1 MFKKETINKIIE
13 PKSQKINVNID
24 PAKKVYNRTVYE
36 VGSHRKNSV
45 ITTDNTIT
53 IKNLP
58 FVPQG
63 GGGGGGSIDTL
74 SDVIIES
81 KVQGATLCY
90 DKKTDDYIVKPLDL
104 AYTTG
109 ILDGGEF

>member
-1 MFKKETINKIIE
+1 MFKKEVLSKIVE
-13 PKSQKINVNID
+13 PKSQKINVGID

-63 GGGGGGSIDTL
+63 GGGGGGSIDSL
-74 SDVIIES
+74 KDVIIGS

-90 DKKTDDYIVKPLDL
+90 DVATDDYIVKPLDL
-104 AYTTG
+104 AYVAG
-109 ILDGGEF
+109 VLDGGEF

>member
-1 MFKKETINKIIE
+1 MFKKETLNRIVE
-13 PKSQKINVNID
+13 PKSQKINVGID
-24 PAKKVYNRTVYE
+24 PAKKIYNRTVYE
-36 VGSHRKNSV
+36 VGANRKNSV

-63 GGGGGGSIDTL
+63 GGGGGSIDSL
-74 SDVIIES
+74 KDVVIGS

-90 DKKTDDYIVKPLDL
+90 DVATDDYIVKPLDL

>member
-1 MFKKETINKIIE
+1 MFKKELFSRIVE
-13 PKSQKINVNID
+13 PKSQKINVGID
-24 PAKKVYNRTVYE
+24 PAKKVFNRTVYE

-63 GGGGGGSIDTL
+63 GGGGGGSIDSL
-74 SDVIIES
+74 KDVVIGS

-90 DKKTDDYIVKPLDL
+90 DVATDDYVVKPLDL

>member
-53 IKNLP
+53 IENLP
-58 FVPQG
+58 FAPLMPLKLF
-63 GGGGGGSIDTL
+63 DK
-74 SDVIIES
+74 IES
-81 KVQGATLCY
+81 MQSKMMMM
-90 DKKTDDYIVKPLDL
+90 K
-104 AYTTG
+104 
-109 ILDGGEF
+109 

>member
-1 MFKKETINKIIE
+1 MFKKEVLSKIVE
-13 PKSQKINVNID
+13 PKSQKINVGID
-24 PAKKVYNRTVYE
+24 PAKKVYNRTVYD

-63 GGGGGGSIDTL
+63 GGGGGSIDTL
-74 SDVIIES
+74 ADVVIES
-81 KVQGATLCY
+81 QVQGATLCY
-90 DKKTDDYIVKPLDL
+90 DTKSNDYIVKPLDL
-104 AYTTG
+104 AYVAG
-109 ILDGGEF
+109 VLDGGEF